1 MSISRPT
8 AVERR
13 PLGSSLYRESK
24 KGDPVFQIKICGVT
38 TSHDARQ
45 AAEAGA
51 DAIGLNFFARSPRYV
66 TVQRA
71 REIAATLP
79 PEVTKVGVFVNS
91 QADDVVETAD
101 AVGLDMI
108 QLHGDELPSFLQQ
121 VTTRPVLRAFRCR
134 DDGLTPVP
142 AYLDDCR
149 AAGRLPDAVLL
160 DAYTPEKYGGTGK
173 CLDWAAVSQAGDRL
187 GGLPIVLAGGLT
199 PENVGDAIVAAHPTA
214 VDTAG
219 GVEASPG
226 VKDIAKMKLFVSVA
240 QSAFRR
246 VSPPG

>member
-1 MSISRPT
+1 M
-8 AVERR
+8 
-13 PLGSSLYRESK
+13 
-24 KGDPVFQIKICGVT
+24 FQIKICGVT

-51 DAIGLNFFARSPRYV
+51 DAIGLNFFAPSPRYV

-71 REIAATLP
+71 REIAAALP

-91 QADDVVETAD
+91 EAGDVVETAD

-108 QLHGDELPSFLQQ
+108 QLHGDEPPSFLLHLTPRA
-121 VTTRPVLRAFRCR
+121 VVRAFRCR
-134 DDGLTPVP
+134 ADGLTPVT

-160 DAYTPEKYGGTGK
+160 DAYAPEKYGGTGK
-173 CLDWAAVSQAGDRL
+173 CLDWAAVGQAGGQV
-187 GGLPIVLAGGLT
+187 GGRPIVLAGGLI
-199 PENVGDAIVAAHPTA
+199 PENVGDAIAVAHPNA

-226 VKDIAKMKLFVSVA
+226 VKDMAKMKLFVSA
-240 QSAFRR
+240 AKSAFRR